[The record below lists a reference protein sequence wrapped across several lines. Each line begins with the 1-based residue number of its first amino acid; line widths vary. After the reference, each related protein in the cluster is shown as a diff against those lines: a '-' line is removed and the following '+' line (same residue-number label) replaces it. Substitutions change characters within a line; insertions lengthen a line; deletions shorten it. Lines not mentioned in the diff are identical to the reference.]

1 VTRQFIVLWNR
12 SRPHPEEAVKV
23 NGFVAMGLNLDD
35 AATKNL
41 NELLPLQLFREI
53 VKALPSSSQGL
64 FAVRVL
70 GFFDLS
76 SFVVPMTLC
85 E

>member
-1 VTRQFIVLWNR
+1 MLWNR
-12 SRPHPEEAVKV
+12 SRSHPEETVKIS
-23 NGFVAMGLNLDD
+23 GFVAMGLNLD

-41 NELLPLQLFREI
+41 NELLPLQLFRE
-53 VKALPSSSQGL
+53 VAKALPSSTQGL

-85 E
+85 EREREG